1 MLSSRLL
8 SASDRSRT
16 DSVQGDL
23 GGVCSTP
30 SESTAGLMTAM
41 LGMFTRRG
49 HTGFSSLRMTVAL
62 AQRLAVLI
70 AIALFSTCSSSHSLP
85 VSGDRPVKIVVLGDS
100 LAAGFGLLWFPAFP
114 ERLEQVLRQNGF
126 AVSVV
131 NAGVSGDTV
140 SDGLARLDK
149 SVPEDTDA
157 LIIELGANDAERG
170 IDPNVTRAAL
180 AAILQRMKERHIQ
193 VLLTG
198 MWAPADKGEAYA
210 RAFAAIYPSLAA
222 HYSFV
227 WYPFILEGVAGNPAL
242 IQPDGEHP
250 NVEGV
255 DVIVQHILPRVEEL
269 IARVRAALKQ

>member
-1 MLSSRLL
+1 M
-8 SASDRSRT
+8 
-16 DSVQGDL
+16 
-23 GGVCSTP
+23 
-30 SESTAGLMTAM
+30 
-41 LGMFTRRG
+41 
-49 HTGFSSLRMTVAL
+49 
-62 AQRLAVLI
+62 
-70 AIALFSTCSSSHSLP
+70 
-85 VSGDRPVKIVVLGDS
+85 KIVVLGDS

-114 ERLEQVLRQNGF
+114 ERLEQVLKQNGF
-126 AVSVV
+126 AVTVK

-149 SVPEDTDA
+149 SVPEGTDA
-157 LIIELGANDAERG
+157 LIIELGANDAEHG
-170 IDPNVTRAAL
+170 TDPNVTRTAL

-198 MWAPADKGEAYA
+198 MRAPASKGEAYV

-222 HYSFV
+222 RYSFV

-255 DVIVQHILPRVEEL
+255 NVIVQHILPRVEDL
-269 IARVRAALKQ
+269 IARVRAAREH